1 MNVADIR
8 KDYSLRELD
17 ILHVDKDP
25 IVQFNNW
32 MKEAI
37 GSECLEPTAMVLST
51 VSSEGRPSS
60 RVMLLKG
67 VEEKSFVFYTNYN
80 SRKGN
85 AIKENAFVSLN
96 FFWAELERQVRIEGK
111 VEKVSA
117 SVSDEYFNSR
127 PIGSRI
133 GAHVSPQSQKIPDRL
148 FLEDMVKTKT
158 EEFKNKEVTRPEHWG
173 GFRVNPDRIEFW
185 QGRPS
190 RLHDRILFELSPNG
204 EWEISRL
211 AP

>member
-17 ILHVDKDP
+17 IQHVDQDP

-32 MKEAI
+32 LNEAI
-37 GSECLEPTAMVLST
+37 AAEVLEPTAMVLST
-51 VSSEGRPSS
+51 VSAEGRPSS

-67 VEEKSFVFYTNYN
+67 VEEKSFVFFTNYK

-85 AIKENAFVSLN
+85 TIGENAYVALN

-111 VEKVSA
+111 VEKVEPV
-117 SVSDEYFNSR
+117 VSDEYFHSR

-133 GAHVSPQSQKIPDRL
+133 GAHVSPQSQKIPDRQ
-148 FLEDMVKTKT
+148 FLENKVKSLS
-158 EEFKNKEVTRPEHWG
+158 EEFEGKKVPRPDHWG
-173 GFRVNPDRIEFW
+173 GFRVVPNRIEFW

-190 RLHDRILFELSPNG
+190 RLHDRILFESTEKG
-204 EWEISRL
+204 SWEISRL